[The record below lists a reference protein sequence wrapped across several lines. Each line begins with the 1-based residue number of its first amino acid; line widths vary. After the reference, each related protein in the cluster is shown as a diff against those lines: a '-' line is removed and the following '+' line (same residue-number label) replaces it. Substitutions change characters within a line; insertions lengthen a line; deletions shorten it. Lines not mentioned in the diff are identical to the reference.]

1 MPSVSPVPSNPATTA
16 QISFGLALIRGVA
29 QAADT
34 LNVTLSPLGVVA
46 ALALAMGGAGGA
58 TRAAFAETL
67 FGSSEKS
74 AASKASFAD
83 QLRQLLQP
91 NDEAEGNPILRLAT
105 SMWIDHRFTLAP
117 TFANQ
122 ARTLYQAEVAKLN
135 LADPNAASTINSWV
149 QRQTTGLISEIVS
162 AEMLA
167 TPLLK
172 VVLVNAVYFQ
182 ARWANE
188 FAPRDTQLGLFRQAN
203 GATQPAYLMHQISQ
217 SIGYLAGDGWQAV
230 RLRYEGSPNYFSML
244 VFVPNE
250 PNGLPAFLASLNAP
264 NWQAWDAALK
274 NPPEHL
280 EVELTLPRFR
290 IEWSGNLAPHLQQMG
305 LAAAF
310 AADADFTPM
319 GFEAETGGSAIEA
332 VLHKTFLAVDEQGTE
347 AAAVTVMMWMG
358 GGLPDDTAPPRR
370 VTVKAD
376 SPFFYAIVDD
386 QSGSLLFA
394 GTVCDLA

>member
-1 MPSVSPVPSNPATTA
+1 MSSVPPVPSNPAITA
-16 QISFGLALIRGVA
+16 QISFGLALVRRLA
-29 QAADT
+29 QAADAP
-34 LNVTLSPLGVVA
+34 NVTLSPLGVVA
-46 ALALAMGGAGGA
+46 ALALSMSGAGGA

-67 FGSSEKS
+67 FDSSEGP
-74 AASKASFAD
+74 AASETSFAD

-91 NDEAEGNPILRLAT
+91 DDEAEGNPILRMAT
-105 SMWIDHRFTLAP
+105 SMWVDHRFALAP
-117 TFANQ
+117 AFANQ

-135 LADPNAASTINSWV
+135 LAGPNAASTINSWV

-188 FAPRDTQLGLFRQAN
+188 FDPYDTELGLFRQAN

-230 RLRYEGSPNYFSML
+230 RLRYEGSPTYFSML
-244 VFVPNE
+244 VFVPDE
-250 PNGLPAFLASLNAP
+250 PDGLPAFLAGLNAP
-264 NWQAWDAALK
+264 DWQAWDAALK
-274 NPPEHL
+274 NPPEYL
-280 EVELTLPRFR
+280 EVELLLPRFR

-310 AADADFTPM
+310 STDADFTPM
-319 GFEAETGGSAIEA
+319 GFEAETGGGALEA

-347 AAAVTVMMWMG
+347 AAAVTAIVWMAG
-358 GGLPDDTAPPRR
+358 GMPDDTPPPRR

-394 GTVCDLA
+394 GTVCDVA